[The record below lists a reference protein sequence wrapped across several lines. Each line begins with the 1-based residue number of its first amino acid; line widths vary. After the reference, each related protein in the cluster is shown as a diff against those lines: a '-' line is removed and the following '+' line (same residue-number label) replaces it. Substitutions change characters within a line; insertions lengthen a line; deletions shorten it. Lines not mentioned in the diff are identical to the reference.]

1 MLLYYVW
8 WEVFCWLS
16 VRSLV
21 LCQKGSQSWTPWT
34 KEAICYLTDRE
45 AFVKTTFSSVRQMFP
60 MSCWLSIHPHL
71 SHERNE
77 SVWHGRRTHSRGYW
91 RSGRCSCFTLK
102 SESDACQIDLIT
114 QMAHNRWDVLPENSF
129 MLKTWHQ
136 NVKLIHHPR
145 SDCIHLSLWSLIAM
159 ETPRVQ
165 KSVPNVFLKIIFNLL
180 LAVVEGITKVF
191 FFFQSSLLLWSTD
204 CSFTFSLSEKI
215 HHQSF
220 FFFWLKNLATKIK
233 WCWRNRVFLWL
244 CSTDR

>member
-16 VRSLV
+16 IRSLV

-45 AFVKTTFSSVRQMFP
+45 AFVKNYILINETNVPDVMLALQSST
-60 MSCWLSIHPHL
+60 
-71 SHERNE
+71 
-77 SVWHGRRTHSRGYW
+77 SVSWEKWKRWHGRRTHSRGYW

-114 QMAHNRWDVLPENSF
+114 QMAHNRWDVMPENSF

-136 NVKLIHHPR
+136 NAKLIHHPR

-165 KSVPNVFLKIIFNLL
+165 KSVPNVF
-180 LAVVEGITKVF
+180 
-191 FFFQSSLLLWSTD
+191 
-204 CSFTFSLSEKI
+204 
-215 HHQSF
+215 
-220 FFFWLKNLATKIK
+220 
-233 WCWRNRVFLWL
+233 FLNYF
-244 CSTDR
+244 

>member
-1 MLLYYVW
+1 M
-8 WEVFCWLS
+8 
-16 VRSLV
+16 
-21 LCQKGSQSWTPWT
+21 
-34 KEAICYLTDRE
+34 
-45 AFVKTTFSSVRQMFP
+45 RQMFP
-60 MSCWLSIHPHL
+60 MSCWLSSHPHL

-77 SVWHGRRTHSRGYW
+77 SVGTDLAHTYW

-114 QMAHNRWDVLPENSF
+114 QMAHNHWDVMPENSF

-165 KSVPNVFLKIIFNLL
+165 KSVPNVVFLIIIFNLL

-191 FFFQSSLLLWSTD
+191 FFNHHYYYGARTVLLHFHYQKKYIIRS
-204 CSFTFSLSEKI
+204 C
-215 HHQSF
+215 

-244 CSTDR
+244 CSSDRYESLRAIAYKPFTDYI

>member
-1 MLLYYVW
+1 MNKRGNMLSDRQRSFCKNYILINETNVPDVMLALQSSTSVS
-8 WEVFCWLS
+8 WEKWK
-16 VRSLV
+16 R
-21 LCQKGSQSWTPWT
+21 
-34 KEAICYLTDRE
+34 
-45 AFVKTTFSSVRQMFP
+45 
-60 MSCWLSIHPHL
+60 
-71 SHERNE
+71 
-77 SVWHGRRTHSRGYW
+77 WHGRRTHSRGYW

-114 QMAHNRWDVLPENSF
+114 QMAHNRWDVMPENSF

-136 NVKLIHHPR
+136 NAKLIHHPR

-165 KSVPNVFLKIIFNLL
+165 KSVPNVFFIIIINLL

-191 FFFQSSLLLWSTD
+191 VFFQSSLLLWSTD

-220 FFFWLKNLATKIK
+220 FFFD
-233 WCWRNRVFLWL
+233 WRI
-244 CSTDR
+244 